1 MALIKTADTGAELDW
16 PSAKSAWLAVAILFI
31 AYTFSFAD
39 RYILSLLIQPIK
51 QDLGLSDTKISL
63 LHGLAFAIFYTVMG
77 IPIGRMADRYSR
89 RTIIAA
95 GIVCWSLM
103 TAACGLA
110 RQFGYL
116 FAARVG
122 VGVGEAALSP
132 AAFSLISDLFPP
144 NKLGRA
150 LSIYSAGAIVGGGLA
165 FIIGGMVVS
174 AVMATPEISLPVV
187 GNLRSWQLAFFVVG
201 LPGVLV
207 AAMMYLIKEPVR
219 RTSANRAE
227 LNKEAI
233 PLSKVFGHFFGHW
246 RVYVPTFIGFT
257 MLALIF
263 NALLAWTPTF
273 LLRSFQMPVGES
285 GPAIGALL
293 VVFGGGGLFV
303 GGWLTDKLWS
313 LGYQD
318 ATLRV
323 GMIAGVGALPFAIT
337 APLASSSSLALILFA
352 PFWFFSASAF
362 GAGVAAVQTIT
373 PNRMRGV
380 ISAMYLFCGNL
391 IGIGLGPTAI
401 ALLTDYAFVNEG
413 AVGYSMACIGAGGAL
428 LAAVILALGLK
439 PFRTHVAQY
448 FATDKSSKSIEAKSD
463 DVSPSLV

>member
-1 MALIKTADTGAELDW
+1 M
-16 PSAKSAWLAVAILFI
+16 AILFV

-39 RYILSLLIQPIK
+39 RYILSLLIEPIK

-63 LHGLAFAIFYTVMG
+63 LHGLAFAIFYTLMG

-110 RQFGYL
+110 RQFSQL

-144 NKLGRA
+144 DKLGRA
-150 LSIYSAGAIVGGGLA
+150 LSIYSAGAIVGGGVA
-165 FIIGGMVVS
+165 FIIGGIVIAAIT
-174 AVMATPEISLPVV
+174 AVPEITVPVV
-187 GNLRSWQLAFFVVG
+187 GTVRSWQFAFFVVG
-201 LPGVLV
+201 LPGVIV

-219 RTSANRAE
+219 RTSANTAE
-227 LNKEAI
+227 INKVTI
-233 PLSKVFGHFFGHW
+233 PLAQVFSHFFSHW
-246 RVYVPTFIGFT
+246 QIYTPVFIGFT

-263 NALLAWTPTF
+263 NALLAWTPTL
-273 LLRSFQMPVGES
+273 LLRSYQMPVGES

-293 VVFGGGGLFV
+293 VILGGGGLFA

-313 LGYQD
+313 QGYRD

-323 GMIAGVGALPFAIT
+323 GIIAGLGALPFSIS
-337 APLASSSSLALILFA
+337 APLATTPELSLILFA
-352 PFWFFSASAF
+352 PFWFFSSSAF
-362 GAGVAAVQTIT
+362 GAGVTAVQTIT

-401 ALLTDYAFVNEG
+401 ALMTDYVYLNEG
-413 AVGYSMACIGAGGAL
+413 AVGYSMASIGGGGAL
-428 LAAVILALGLK
+428 LAAIILLLGLK
-439 PFRTHVAQY
+439 PFSAHLQESRVA
-448 FATDKSSKSIEAKSD
+448 ADNVAANNVAANNVAANNVAANDVKNSAKDKSD